1 MKKKSKISFTQILAF
16 KGGLLI
22 FIDGI
27 LALIT
32 VLTGWHIPNLPG
44 WSFWSIGGLSWL
56 NPVIEIVI
64 GILALISVDVFSGG
78 IPYNG
83 IWLLILG
90 IGGIVFGAYFI
101 GAVLLI
107 IASILYFIGKK

>member
-1 MKKKSKISFTQILAF
+1 MARSRSFTQILALI
-16 KGGLLI
+16 GGLLI

-27 LALIT
+27 LALIG

-44 WSFWSIGGLSWL
+44 WSFWSIGGYAWI
-56 NPVIEIVI
+56 NPVIEIII

-83 IWLLILG
+83 FWLLILG
-90 IGGIVFGAYFI
+90 IAGIVFGAYFL
-101 GAVLLI
+101 GAILLI
-107 IASILYFIGKK
+107 IAAVLYFLGKR